1 MSRRVGNNLLALL
14 LALLAVSIG
23 LFSGLLAAS
32 KAGLFGA
39 YGRGASAASP
49 FVGALSAPS
58 GYDPPTSPPVRRA
71 IGSGTPSPMEETA
84 GMSVRIR
91 LSRVGATGQPSYRV
105 VATDRRSPRDGRSLE
120 ILGHYNPRTE
130 PLTLVLDLPKIDAWI
145 AKGAQPSDVVTKLI
159 GKARSG
165 ATALGGKTGPKAAQ
179 PGYTKPGTRPAKV
192 EETVVVEA
200 APSEANDAA
209 GADAVLEAAAAAEVA
224 AEPVVES
231 AEEAP
236 ASDSGTPAADAPAT
250 DAPVAEA

>member
-1 MSRRVGNNLLALL
+1 MS
-14 LALLAVSIG
+14 
-23 LFSGLLAAS
+23 
-32 KAGLFGA
+32 
-39 YGRGASAASP
+39 
-49 FVGALSAPS
+49 
-58 GYDPPTSPPVRRA
+58 
-71 IGSGTPSPMEETA
+71 PSPMEETT

-159 GKARSG
+159 GKARSS
-165 ATALGGKTGPKAAQ
+165 APSLGGKTGPKAAQ

-200 APSEANDAA
+200 APSESADAA
-209 GADAVLEAAAAAEVA
+209 APDAPAADAALAAEAAAEVA
-224 AEPVVES
+224 AEPVVEAS
-231 AEEAP
+231 ASEAAD
-236 ASDSGTPAADAPAT
+236 ASSADAPAT
-250 DAPVAEA
+250 DAPAAEA